1 MIIPKQIP
9 AELKDQVANSIYNNI
24 VKMGQDR
31 FLEVIKDIPIE
42 SQIKG
47 FDDVLQIFEDKEDWD
62 KCIYF
67 RDLIQ
72 KLKLQAS

>member
-1 MIIPKQIP
+1 
-9 AELKDQVANSIYNNI
+9 
-24 VKMGQDR
+24 MGQDR